1 MKKLFGI
8 ALVGLLGLALSTAA
22 CGPKAQSTSDT
33 KVAPP
38 TGATGGTGDGAGGA
52 GAGGGTTA
60 PSSSTAPSG

>member
-22 CGPKAQSTSDT
+22 CGPKAQSTGDV

-38 TGATGGTGDGAGGA
+38 TGATGGTGDPAG

-60 PSSSTAPSG
+60 PSSSTAPAG

>member
-52 GAGGGTTA
+52 GGGTTA